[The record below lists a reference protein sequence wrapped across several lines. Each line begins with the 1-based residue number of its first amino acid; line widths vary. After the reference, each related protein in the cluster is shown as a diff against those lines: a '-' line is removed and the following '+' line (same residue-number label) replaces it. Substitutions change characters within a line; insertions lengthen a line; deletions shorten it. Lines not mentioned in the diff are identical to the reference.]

1 MHVTMICSDKTTIIK
16 HHVLKHHVRELP
28 TNTVLLRATPAHWH
42 RYVFVCLCSV
52 GVCWAVN
59 IECPVPHHFMH
70 ARIRCGRCRQP
81 TERGVHR
88 PPPPDEVA
96 TLTPLTSD
104 GYEYIYI
111 YIYIYLF
118 IYLFIYTYTYTCIH
132 VYMYTCIHIYKH
144 ICTYTYEYIHTHTNN
159 HISEDA

>member
-1 MHVTMICSDKTTIIK
+1 MICSDKTTIIK

-111 YIYIYLF
+111 YIYIC
-118 IYLFIYTYTYTCIH
+118 LFIYTYTYTCIH